1 MKESVFWLFNL
12 SVCIHN
18 SNAIAFVITTV
29 VSIDINIDAIAFVV
43 MQIGGSK
50 SARLGVLFSADL
62 SSLLFVKAFEIIVSM
77 YRFVKF
83 SKEFYALSLSQ
94 SRCTFVLIHSCF
106 LKA

>member
-29 VSIDINIDAIAFVV
+29 VSIDINIDVIAFVV

-50 SARLGVLFSADL
+50 SARLGVLFSGSNDADL
-62 SSLLFVKAFEIIVSM
+62 SSFLFVKAFEITV
-77 YRFVKF
+77 
-83 SKEFYALSLSQ
+83 
-94 SRCTFVLIHSCF
+94 
-106 LKA
+106 